1 MRRARPRARSGRQLG
16 LAYSRGSGANCARQ
30 QLCERGDQLLSGRA
44 RPRPPMTDTLRL
56 EIKELIVASLRLTMS
71 PAEIDDDVPLFGEG
85 LGLDSVDALELVLE
99 LERHFSVA
107 ISDEEVG
114 NRVLR
119 SVSSIAEFIE
129 GSRNGHGR

>member
-1 MRRARPRARSGRQLG
+1 
-16 LAYSRGSGANCARQ
+16 
-30 QLCERGDQLLSGRA
+30 
-44 RPRPPMTDTLRL
+44 MTDTLRL
-56 EIKELIVASLRLTMS
+56 QIKDVIVRSLRLTMS
-71 PAEIDDDVPLFGEG
+71 PTEIEDDVPLFGEG

-114 NRVLR
+114 NRVLK

-129 GSRNGHGR
+129 ASRNGHGG